1 MSTGPSIWT
10 HIGIDRRDH
19 SRRSSQK
26 DAGKTKKP
34 GVLARVWQQ
43 ARPCWPHLA
52 GILFLTLLS
61 TPFALLLPL
70 PLKLVVDNVIG
81 KQPLPR
87 VLQPWIPAWITQSSG
102 MMLVLAAGTLL
113 AIGLLMQL
121 QSLASWL
128 LQTYTGE
135 KLVMEFRAG
144 LFAHVQR
151 LNLAFHDR
159 KGTSDTVYRIQHDAP
174 SIQLITIQG
183 FLPFVSSTFAFA
195 GMAIVTWR
203 MDWKLS
209 LIAFALSPPLFWLAR
224 ASSRKVHEGWHEVK
238 EMDSSAMSV
247 LEEVLGSMRLVK
259 AFGRER
265 DEDIRFVT
273 RSNQRMW
280 GQIRLAFVQ
289 AGYHCA
295 TGLLIAVGTGAA
307 LLVGA
312 LHVRSGVLTLGEL
325 LIVMAY
331 MGQLYEP
338 LRTMSTKLPE
348 LQSWMV
354 SVERALMLL
363 DEAEEPLQSP
373 TAQAIEKVTGRIEFQ
388 KVSFAYP
395 NGHRVFEDVSFVI
408 EPGRRV
414 GIVGPTGSGKSTLVS
429 LLLRFY
435 DPSGGRI
442 LLDGV
447 DLREYRLQ
455 DLRNQFA
462 IVPQEP
468 VLFSTSI
475 AENIAFARPSAQE
488 HEVVAAAVAAN
499 AQDFIERLP
508 AQYENEVGDRGA
520 LLSGGE
526 RQRVAIARAFLRNSP
541 MLILDEPTSAVDL
554 KTEAAVIAATRELMS
569 GRTSFMIAHRLSTLE
584 GCDVLLR
591 FEQGKLHVIDQDV
604 SGALRKMAGG
614 ELQVFPKVTPR
625 EAKTDATIANST
637 TCAEKSVV
645 VADDTFPRNMISTG
659 SL

>member
-1 MSTGPSIWT
+1 MSTGPSLWT
-10 HIGIDRRDH
+10 HIGIDRRGH
-19 SRRSSQK
+19 RNRGPQRE
-26 DAGKTKKP
+26 GKS
-34 GVLARVWQQ
+34 GNQGMLLRVLKQ
-43 ARPCWPHLA
+43 ARPCWPHLG
-52 GILFLTLLS
+52 GILLLTLLS
-61 TPFALLLPL
+61 TPLALLLPL
-70 PLKLVVDNVIG
+70 PMKVVVDNVIG
-81 KQPLPR
+81 DQPLPR
-87 VLQPWIPAWITQSSG
+87 WLNAAMPVWLPRSSG
-102 MMLVLAAGTLL
+102 MTLILAAGLL
-113 AIGLLMQL
+113 LVIGLVMQI

-135 KLVMEFRAG
+135 RLVLEFRAK

-159 KGTSDTVYRIQHDAP
+159 KDTSDTVYRIQHDAP

-183 FLPFVSSTFAFA
+183 FVPFISAAFAFV
-195 GMAIVTWR
+195 GMAMVTWR
-203 MDWKLS
+203 MDWELAM
-209 LIAFALSPPLFWLAR
+209 IAFSISPPLFWLAR
-224 ASSRKVHEGWHEVK
+224 ASSRKVHDGWHEVK

-247 LEEVLGSMRLVK
+247 LEESLGAMRLVK
-259 AFGRER
+259 AFGREK
-265 DEDIRFVT
+265 DEDKRFFT
-273 RSNQRMW
+273 RSNRRMW

-289 AGYHCA
+289 ASFHCG
-295 TGLLIAVGTGAA
+295 TGLLIAVGTGVA

-331 MGQLYEP
+331 MSQLYEP

-354 SVERALMLL
+354 SVERALMLM
-363 DEAEEPLQSP
+363 DEMPEPLESA
-373 TAQAIEKVTGRIEFQ
+373 TAIGLARANGRIEFQ
-388 KVSFAYP
+388 NVSFAYP
-395 NGHRVFEDVSFVI
+395 NGHTVFENVSFVI
-408 EPGRRV
+408 EPGTRV

-435 DPSGGRI
+435 DPTDGRI

-455 DLRNQFA
+455 DLRHQFA

-475 AENIAFARPSAQE
+475 AENIAFASATATPDQ
-488 HEVVAAAVAAN
+488 VVNSARAASA
-499 AQDFIERLP
+499 DGFILRLP
-508 AQYENEVGDRGA
+508 QQYETEVGDRGTR
-520 LLSGGE
+520 LSGGE

-554 KTEAAVIAATRELMS
+554 KTEAAVIKATQELMS

-584 GCDVLLR
+584 SCDMLLR
-591 FEQGKLHVIDQDV
+591 FEAGELRVVSSDV
-604 SGALRKMAGG
+604 KSALRRMASGDIQ
-614 ELQVFPKVTPR
+614 EFPKRDVNIATHPVSSG
-625 EAKTDATIANST
+625 EALPLTK
-637 TCAEKSVV
+637 
-645 VADDTFPRNMISTG
+645 
-659 SL
+659 